1 MNLCR
6 DVEPVGYFEIV
17 DDGGVL
23 EEIGAE
29 ETMPDIKWSLR
40 QNLIDLRESDTD
52 LTTMQK
58 EYLRSICCH

>member
-40 QNLIDLRESDTD
+40 QNLVDLRESDTD